1 MHSWSQHD
9 SPDQYHSAR
18 NFQEDRMFSPIYL
31 SKKGQYGMFVIVNSF
46 KQGVRTFSD
55 HTPYNSNGTH

>member
-1 MHSWSQHD
+1 MRLWSQRN

-18 NFQEDRMFSPIYL
+18 NFQEDRVFSPIYL

-46 KQGVRTFSD
+46 AAGGQD
-55 HTPYNSNGTH
+55 IQ